1 MQISVESHGDT
12 AQVHLQGEAN
22 IYHVAE
28 LKEKLHLALLAYSVI
43 ELDMEDVIEVDTTV
57 LQLLASFFISVANEG
72 KEVRITRAGAAFAD
86 VAGFCNLLPA
96 FGLK

>member
-1 MQISVESHGDT
+1 MQIIVESQGDT
-12 AQVHLQGEAN
+12 AQICLQGEAN

-28 LKEKLHLALLAYSVI
+28 LKEKLHLALMAYPVI
-43 ELDMEDVIEVDTTV
+43 ELDLEDVIEVDTTV
-57 LQLLASFFISVANEG
+57 LQLLASLFMSAVNEG
-72 KEVRITRAGAAFAD
+72 KEVRIVRAGAALRD